1 MTLPVFCARAL
12 SACGVALGLVGC
24 NIDQILKV
32 DDPDIVIQA
41 NSPAPA
47 SNIGLMF
54 ALIGYS
60 ENLAGELFCNGTPL
74 SYLSGSTAVYGDPL
88 TNDSVFA
95 LAIAAADSALAN
107 RAGVDSARVRQ
118 LASVVK
124 GRALLN
130 RGQFATAA
138 LAVALVADT
147 FHFDVTHSLVTLDNL
162 VWSLNNDARRYTM
175 ADREG
180 GNGLPFFSA
189 NDPRIPRKLGTVNPD
204 DLTFDSGIFVTRQG
218 IWDRLTPL
226 KIATGI
232 EARLIEAEAALHASP
247 PDNATWFAKLSAL
260 RANTALLPTPQPGTR
275 PGPTSRSPIPAT
287 TPHGWTPRSASARS
301 GCSRPATGS
310 ATCAAW
316 CASTAAR
323 PRASTRLATP
333 GTRWGPT
340 ATRPCC
346 RSRSTSRTTR
356 STRSASTG
364 TPSAACPAWCG

>member
-130 RGQFATAA
+130 RGQFANAA

-218 IWDRLTPL
+218 IWDRSTAL

-260 RANTALLPTPQPGTR
+260 RANTALLPTPQSGYTAGTYK
-275 PGPTSRSPIPAT
+275 PFADPNNDPA
-287 TPHGWTPRSASARS
+287 RAD
-301 GCSRPATGS
+301 
-310 ATCAAW
+310 
-316 CASTAAR
+316 STFR
-323 PRASTRLATP
+323 ERAF
-333 GTRWGPT
+333 WMF
-340 ATRPCC
+340 
-346 RSRSTSRTTR
+346 
-356 STRSASTG
+356 STG
-364 TPSAACPAWCG
+364 HRLGDLRRLVRQYLRAPETVYPTGAWYKGGNYGDATMLPVPFDEQNNPKYTQCLDRNP